1 MALIKG
7 NNNNN
12 NLVGTAADDVID
24 GLAGADTM
32 AGGLGN
38 DTYIVDNINDK
49 IIEYANQGID
59 TVQASV
65 SYGLAVYLENL
76 ILTGSAAI
84 NATGNTQNNV
94 LTGNSGNNIL
104 DGGLGA
110 DSMIGGLGHDLYIVD
125 NSGDVV
131 TEATN
136 AGIDSVESSVN
147 YALGSNVENIILTG
161 TATTATGNSLDN
173 FLAGNAAN
181 NTISGGAGADILI
194 GGAGN
199 DSLTGGA
206 GDDTVIGD
214 GVPFVGFIGSQ
225 INCGLGNT
233 TGANGTADT
242 VIFSGA
248 RTQYNVTLTEYNL
261 PVIGVVKVF
270 KITDSV
276 TGRDGSDFVVGVENF
291 KFADATYTQTT
302 IFTPAVNV
310 APVIS
315 SNGAGASAAISIAEN
330 TSTVTTVTATDA
342 DSTTLS
348 YSIAGGVDAT
358 KFSINAATGALSF
371 VAAPNFEAPTDAGAN
386 NVYDVIVQV
395 SDGANID
402 TQAIAVTVTNVN
414 DVAPVI
420 NVSAA
425 INVAENTSAVTTVTA
440 TDADSTT
447 LIYSI
452 AGGLDATKFSINAAT
467 GALSFVAAPNF
478 EAPTDAGAN
487 NIYDVTVKV
496 SDGLNESTQAIAV
509 TVKDVND
516 NAPVITSN
524 GGGVSAAITV
534 AENTS
539 AVTTVTAT
547 DADVNSTLTY
557 SLTGADASLFSIN
570 AAGAISFVTA
580 PNFEA
585 PTDAGAN
592 NVYDLNVVVSD
603 GVNASTQA
611 LTVKV
616 TDVNDNAPVITSNGA
631 GENAA
636 IIVVENSTNVTTVT
650 ATDAD
655 AASTLSYILSGAD
668 ADKFMISPTGV
679 ISFVTAP
686 NFEAPTDV
694 GGNNVYDVTL
704 SVSDGVNTDSQA
716 LSISVTNI
724 NDVAPTINS
733 NASIN
738 VAENTVAVI
747 AITASD
753 ADSANLSYSI
763 DGGLDADKFSIDA
776 LTGALSFINAPNFE
790 APTDVGANN
799 IYNVIVKASDGTLSG
814 TQALVITVTD
824 VNDVAPTITS
834 AASASLAENTTAVT
848 TVTATDADSTLL
860 SYSLTGADASLFSI
874 NAAGEISFIT
884 APNFEA
890 PTDIGANN
898 SYDVIVKVSDG
909 VNFSTQAIAITVTDV
924 NDVAPT
930 ITSAAS
936 ATIAENTS
944 AVKTVTAT
952 DADSSSITYSLNG
965 GADADKFIINT
976 STGELSFI
984 NAPNFEAPT
993 DAGADNSYNVNVK
1006 ASDGTL
1012 FSTQAM
1018 TITVQNV
1025 NEAPVIISNGGAAAA
1040 NISVNENASSAV
1052 TSVLATDVDANT
1064 NLTYSLD
1071 AGLDAASFNI
1081 NAATGALTFI
1091 TPPDFEAPTDSAL
1104 LNSYKVVVRAFDGAL
1119 FSTQTL
1125 TINVQN
1131 VNEAPVITS
1140 NGGAATAS
1148 ISFAENS
1155 LAAVTTVAATDA
1167 DANTTLAYSIAGGA
1181 DAAKFSIDNITG
1193 LLSFIAS
1200 PNFEAPTDVGGNN
1213 IYDVNVQVTDGALF
1227 DTQSLAITV
1236 TNVNEAPAITSNGGA
1251 ATAVIDIAENTTAVT
1266 TVTSTDIDANTTLIY
1281 SLAGGADAAKFNINA
1296 ATGAL
1301 SFVAAPNFE
1310 SPTDVVP
1317 TNSYQ
1322 VIMQASDGALSDTQA
1337 FTVNVTNVDE
1347 AATGSLHIVGY
1358 AKPNATSASFTAL
1371 NTIADPDTMSNV
1383 VQYQWQVN
1391 NPIFTSG
1398 VAVDV
1403 WTNIAGANS
1412 ATFNT
1417 NLAGTF
1423 RVTSSYTDAFGNHAF
1438 ASAETALVNVNNS
1451 ENYFPASYGTAGDDY
1466 QVALDGAL
1474 NLFYATPG
1482 NDTIVGGNPVS
1493 TTGFGSS
1500 YYHYFNSD
1508 ASINLSTGIATSLDT
1523 GSDTLINIQD
1533 ITGGS
1538 GNDFITGNSLNNDLH
1553 GNAGNDTLD
1562 GGAGND
1568 SITGREG
1575 ADVMTGGLG
1584 ADNFFYIT
1592 FGTTTLSGVGA
1603 GNRDIITDFK
1613 YGGADK
1619 IYLYIDAN
1627 KDTPNFNDRFV
1638 FNATP
1643 GAAFTAAGQLHYHY
1657 EGAGANEITLIQG
1670 NQNANLAPD
1679 FEIELTGHVTLT
1691 AADFVF

>member
-1 MALIKG
+1 MALLAQIPW
-7 NNNNN
+7 
-12 NLVGTAADDVID
+12 LAA
-24 GLAGADTM
+24 LATIP
-32 AGGLGN
+32 
-38 DTYIVDNINDK
+38 TIVDNINDK

-65 SYGLAVYLENL
+65 SYGLAAYLENL

-110 DSMIGGLGHDLYIVD
+110 DTMIGGLGHDLYIVD

-206 GDDTVIGD
+206 GDDIVIGD

-248 RTQYNVTLTEYNL
+248 RAQYNVTLTEYNL

-330 TSTVTTVTATDA
+330 TTTVTTVTATDA

-371 VAAPNFEAPTDAGAN
+371 VAAPNFEAATDVGAN
-386 NVYDVIVQV
+386 NIYDVIVQV

-585 PTDAGAN
+585 PTDAGAD
-592 NVYDLNVVVSD
+592 NVYNLIVKVSD
-603 GVNASTQA
+603 GT
-611 LTVKV
+611 
-616 TDVNDNAPVITSNGA
+616 
-631 GENAA
+631 
-636 IIVVENSTNVTTVT
+636 
-650 ATDAD
+650 
-655 AASTLSYILSGAD
+655 
-668 ADKFMISPTGV
+668 F
-679 ISFVTAP
+679 
-686 NFEAPTDV
+686 
-694 GGNNVYDVTL
+694 
-704 SVSDGVNTDSQA
+704 
-716 LSISVTNI
+716 
-724 NDVAPTINS
+724 
-733 NASIN
+733 
-738 VAENTVAVI
+738 
-747 AITASD
+747 
-753 ADSANLSYSI
+753 
-763 DGGLDADKFSIDA
+763 
-776 LTGALSFINAPNFE
+776 
-790 APTDVGANN
+790 
-799 IYNVIVKASDGTLSG
+799 SG

-834 AASASLAENTTAVT
+834 AASATVAENTTAVT
-848 TVTATDADSTLL
+848 TVTATDADSTVL
-860 SYSLTGADASLFSI
+860 SYTLAGADASLFSI
-874 NAAGEISFIT
+874 SNAGAISFVT

-890 PTDIGANN
+890 PTDAGANN
-898 SYDVIVKVSDG
+898 IYDVIVKVSDG
-909 VNFSTQAIAITVTDV
+909 VNFSTQAINISVTDV

-930 ITSAAS
+930 M
-936 ATIAENTS
+936 TS
-944 AVKTVTAT
+944 AVSATVSENSTAVTTVTAT
-952 DADSSSITYSLNG
+952 DADSTNLTYSLNG
-965 GADADKFIINT
+965 GADAALFNIDAL
-976 STGELSFI
+976 TGALSFI
-984 NAPNFEAPT
+984 AAPNFEAPA
-993 DAGADNSYNVNVK
+993 DAGADNGYNVIIK

-1012 FSTQAM
+1012 FSTQAI
-1018 TITVQNV
+1018 TVTVQNV
-1025 NEAPVIISNGGAAAA
+1025 NEAPAITSNGGAAAA
-1040 NISVNENASSAV
+1040 SISFNENATSAV
-1052 TSVLATDVDANT
+1052 TTVAAADVDANT
-1064 NLTYSLD
+1064 SLTYSLD
-1071 AGLDAASFNI
+1071 VGLDAASFNI
-1081 NAATGALTFI
+1081 NAASGELTFI
-1091 TPPDFEAPTDSAL
+1091 TPPNFEAPTDSAP
-1104 LNSYKVVVRAFDGAL
+1104 LNSYKVVVRASDGAL

-1131 VNEAPVITS
+1131 VNEAPVISS

-1155 LAAVTTVAATDA
+1155 LAAVTTVAATDV
-1167 DANTTLAYSIAGGA
+1167 DANSVLSYSLAGGA
-1181 DAAKFSIDNITG
+1181 DAALFSVDAITG

-1213 IYDVNVQVTDGALF
+1213 IYDVNVQVSDGTLF

-1236 TNVNEAPAITSNGGA
+1236 TNVNEAPAITSNSGA

-1281 SLAGGADAAKFNINA
+1281 SLAGGADAAKFNINST
-1296 ATGAL
+1296 TGAL
-1301 SFVAAPNFE
+1301 SFITPPNFE
-1310 SPTDVVP
+1310 SPTDVAP
-1317 TNSYQ
+1317 LNSYNVNVQ
-1322 VIMQASDGALSDTQA
+1322 VSDGALTDTQA
-1337 FTVNVTNVDE
+1337 LTVNVTNVNDIAPVITSNGGGDT
-1347 AATGSLHIVGY
+1347 AAISIIDSRTGVTIVTASDQDLGATQSFSITGGVDQNLFTIDNVTGLLSFKTMPNHLAPIDVGANNIYDVNVQVSDGVFVDTQALAVQVNQDYNQSAVGVYISKVVDNGTNATVIGASSNTYPLGTIISYQWEQQIGINQTALIAGGNTTTLANQSNTVVKLTETHFSVSQSGFESSMFAYIGGATNDSLH
-1358 AKPNATSASFTAL
+1358 
-1371 NTIADPDTMSNV
+1371 
-1383 VQYQWQVN
+1383 
-1391 NPIFTSG
+1391 
-1398 VAVDV
+1398 
-1403 WTNIAGANS
+1403 
-1412 ATFNT
+1412 
-1417 NLAGTF
+1417 
-1423 RVTSSYTDAFGNHAF
+1423 
-1438 ASAETALVNVNNS
+1438 ASAQLGE
-1451 ENYFPASYGTAGDDY
+1451 
-1466 QVALDGAL
+1466 
-1474 NLFYATPG
+1474 NLFFSGLGG
-1482 NDTIVGGNPVS
+1482 NDTIIGHGGTDIIIGGLGV
-1493 TTGFGSS
+1493 
-1500 YYHYFNSD
+1500 
-1508 ASINLSTGIATSLDT
+1508 DT
-1523 GSDTLINIQD
+1523 
-1533 ITGGS
+1533 
-1538 GNDFITGNSLNNDLH
+1538 
-1553 GNAGNDTLD
+1553 
-1562 GGAGND
+1562 
-1568 SITGREG
+1568 
-1575 ADVMTGGLG
+1575 MTGGG
-1584 ADNFFYIT
+1584 WADTYI
-1592 FGTTTLSGVGA
+1592 FNSHNGIIDSGVGA
-1603 GNRDIITDFK
+1603 GLRDIIKDFNLPGSAISLDTPPG
-1613 YGGADK
+1613 YDDLIDLRG
-1619 IYLYIDAN
+1619 IDAN
-1627 KDTPNFNDRFV
+1627 TAIAGDQAFTFNDV
-1638 FNATP
+1638 ASTV
-1643 GAAFTAAGQLHYHY
+1643 FTAAGQLIYHY
-1657 EGAGANEITLIQG
+1657 EGTGANEITVLQG
-1670 NQNANLAPD
+1670 NVNAGLTAD
-1679 FEIELTGHVTLT
+1679 FEIELTGHIVFN
-1691 AADFVF
+1691 AANDFNL

>member
-1 MALIKG
+1 MALLAQIPW
-7 NNNNN
+7 
-12 NLVGTAADDVID
+12 LAA
-24 GLAGADTM
+24 LATIP
-32 AGGLGN
+32 N
-38 DTYIVDNINDK
+38 IVDNINDK

-524 GGGVSAAITV
+524 GGGVSAAISV
-534 AENTS
+534 AENTT

-547 DADVNSTLTY
+547 DADANSALTY
-557 SLTGADASLFSIN
+557 SLTGADANKFVIN
-570 AAGAISFVTA
+570 AAGVISFVTA

-585 PTDAGAN
+585 AMDAGAN
-592 NVYDLNVVVSD
+592 NVYDLNIVVSD
-603 GVNASTQA
+603 GVNATTQA
-611 LTVKV
+611 LTVNV

-668 ADKFMISPTGV
+668 ASKFMISPTGV

-1040 NISVNENASSAV
+1040 NISVNENVTSAV

-1119 FSTQTL
+1119 SSTQTL
-1125 TINVQN
+1125 TVNVQN

-1148 ISFAENS
+1148 ISFAENG
-1155 LAAVTTVAATDA
+1155 LAAVTTVAATDV
-1167 DANTTLAYSIAGGA
+1167 DANSVLSYSLAGGA
-1181 DAAKFSIDNITG
+1181 DAAKFSINAITG

-1200 PNFEAPTDVGGNN
+1200 PNFEVPTDVGGNN
-1213 IYDVNVQVTDGALF
+1213 IYDVNVQVSDGILF

-1236 TNVNEAPAITSNGGA
+1236 ANVNEAPVITSFAGANAVSLSFAENSTAIVATTA
-1251 ATAVIDIAENTTAVT
+1251 ATDV
-1266 TVTSTDIDANTTLIY
+1266 DANSTISY
-1281 SLAGGADAAKFNINA
+1281 SLVNSADAAKFNINA
-1296 ATGAL
+1296 TTGAL
-1301 SFVAAPNFE
+1301 SFITPPNFE
-1310 SPTDVVP
+1310 APTDAGAD
-1317 TNSYQ
+1317 NIYN
-1322 VIMQASDGALSDTQA
+1322 VIVKASDGALSDTQA

-1347 AATGSLHIVGY
+1347 AATGSLNIVSY
-1358 AKPNATSASFTAL
+1358 AKPNFTSVSFTAL
-1371 NTIADPDTMSNV
+1371 NTIIDPDAMSNI

-1391 NPIFTSG
+1391 NPIFPLG
-1398 VAVDV
+1398 VREDV

-1412 ATFNT
+1412 AAFNSS
-1417 NLAGTF
+1417 LDGIF
-1423 RVTSSYTDAFGNHAF
+1423 RVTSSYTDAFGTHTNI
-1438 ASAETALVNVNNS
+1438 SAQTAL
-1451 ENYFPASYGTAGDDY
+1451 ASTGFALGLTDATYGTAGDDY
-1466 QVALDGAL
+1466 QIASDDNEGDR
-1474 NLFYATPG
+1474 FFSSSG
-1482 NDTIVGGNPVS
+1482 NDTIVGAKLAVSAAFGNV
-1493 TTGFGSS
+1493 
-1500 YYHYFNSD
+1500 YYDVFNSD
-1508 ASINLSTGIATSLDT
+1508 AIINLATGIATSSAMGT
-1523 GSDTLINIQD
+1523 DTLINIQD
-1533 ITGGS
+1533 IIAGG
-1538 GNDFITGNSLNNDLH
+1538 GNDFITGDLLGNELN
-1553 GNAGNDTLD
+1553 GSFGNDTID
-1562 GGAGND
+1562 GGGGND
-1568 SITGREG
+1568 LISGDAG
-1575 ADVMTGGLG
+1575 ADVLTGGLG
-1584 ADNFFYIT
+1584 VDNFYYFPFRTSEI
-1592 FGTTTLSGVGA
+1592 SGVGA

-1613 YGGADK
+1613 YGGAEK
-1619 IYLYIDAN
+1619 IFLGIDAN
-1627 KDTPNFNDRFV
+1627 IDTPNFRDSFI
-1638 FNATP
+1638 FNATA

-1657 EGAGANEITLIQG
+1657 EGTGANEITLIQG
-1670 NQNANLAPD
+1670 NRDANLASD
-1679 FEIELTGHVTLT
+1679 FEIELIGHVTLT
-1691 AADFVF
+1691 AADFVLY